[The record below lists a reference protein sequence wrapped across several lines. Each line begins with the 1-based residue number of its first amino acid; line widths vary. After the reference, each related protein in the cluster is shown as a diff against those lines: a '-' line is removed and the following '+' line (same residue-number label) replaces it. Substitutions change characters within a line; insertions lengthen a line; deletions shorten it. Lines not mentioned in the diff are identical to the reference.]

1 MDKKILHLVLKRKWY
16 DMIASGEKTEEY
28 REIKP
33 YWEKRLL
40 DYEAI
45 KRDAKMLAFRKF
57 LTGRTVDP
65 REYPKGFTHV
75 AFHPGYTATT
85 ITFEIENITFGKG
98 REEWGAPKDI
108 PVFIIKLGNRV

>member
-1 MDKKILHLVLKRKWY
+1 MKTLDLVLKGKWY

-45 KRDAKMLAFRKF
+45 KRNYGG
-57 LTGRTVDP
+57 LTFGVFVLGDP
-65 REYPKGFTHV
+65 LKYPQGFTHV
-75 AFHPGYTATT
+75 RFHRGYTKITM
-85 ITFEIENITFGKG
+85 TFEIDSITFDNGKK
-98 REEWGAPKDI
+98 EWGAEPGKMYF
-108 PVFIIKLGNRV
+108 VIKLKRRSE